1 MNKGETFRQN
11 MQRRLQPLRRATHWP
26 VWADALTRLSVAFF
40 LIAIVVLIH
49 WYDRDGFS
57 DQVDGHISFA
67 DVVYFTMIS
76 VTTTGFGD
84 IVPVSDRS
92 RLVEAV
98 IVTPIRIAVLFIF
111 VGTAYQFVL
120 QRSWEKW
127 RMARIQDTLS
137 NHLVVLGFGISGYEA
152 VRELIA
158 RGTKASSIVVIDP
171 SSDAIKRAEAMGC
184 NVMQGDATRDENLV
198 AVRIANATS
207 ILVSAGRDDSSI
219 LIVLTA
225 RHLAP
230 NLPISVVI
238 RSKDNEILARQAGAT
253 TVINPVSFTGLL
265 LAGSAQGEHVSDYL
279 ADLASV
285 GGRVQ
290 LRERAARSDEL
301 GRSLSDLAS
310 GGQGLRLYRAG
321 KPYGFWEP
329 ETNSLQ
335 HGDRIVEIIHCEAPE
350 ALVPDGLTDP
360 PPSAR

>member
-1 MNKGETFRQN
+1 MMRPDQFRKS
-11 MQRRLQPLRRATHWP
+11 MQRRLQPLRRATYWP
-26 VWADALTRLSVAFF
+26 IWADLLTRLGVAF
-40 LIAIVVLIH
+40 LLVAIVVLIH
-49 WYDRDGFS
+49 WMDREGLR
-57 DQVDGHISFA
+57 DQVDGHVSFS

-92 RLVEAV
+92 RLIEAV

-111 VGTAYQFVL
+111 LGTAYQFVL

-127 RMARIQDTLS
+127 RMAWIQAKLT
-137 NHLVVLGFGISGYEA
+137 NHLVVLGFGVSGHEA

-158 RGTKASSIVVIDP
+158 RGTDPKQIVVLDP
-171 SSDAIKRAEAMGC
+171 SPQRISKAEAMGC
-184 NVMQGDATRDENLV
+184 NVMEGDATRDENLI
-198 AVRIANATS
+198 ALRIAEADS
-207 ILVSAGRDDSSI
+207 VLVSAGRDDSSI

-230 NLPISVVI
+230 NIPISVVI
-238 RSKDNEILARQAGAT
+238 RSKDNELLARQAGAT

-265 LAGSAQGEHVSDYL
+265 LAGSAQGEHVADYL

-290 LRERAARSDEL
+290 LRERLITPQEI
-301 GRSLSDLAS
+301 GGSLSCLGT
-310 GGQGLRLYRAG
+310 GGQGLRIYRDG

-329 ETNSLQ
+329 EAKLLLA
-335 HGDRIVEIIHCEAPE
+335 GDRIVEVVGQSEPE
-350 ALVPDGLTDP
+350 AKIPDAAD
-360 PPSAR
+360 